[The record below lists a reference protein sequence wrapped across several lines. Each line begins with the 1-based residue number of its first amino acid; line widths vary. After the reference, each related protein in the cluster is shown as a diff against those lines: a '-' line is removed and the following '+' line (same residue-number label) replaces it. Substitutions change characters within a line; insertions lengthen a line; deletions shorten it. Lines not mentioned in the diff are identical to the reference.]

1 MMSNFQ
7 RFLLILKSQN
17 ALKALFKYHVAASV
31 ENSSMLRQ
39 LIPDSIKTIIDIG
52 ANRGQF
58 SLAARM
64 YFPDSQ
70 IFAFEPLE
78 EAAEVFRKVFKNDTH
93 INFHET
99 AIGPG
104 EIDMLMHI
112 SRADDSSS
120 LLPITSRQNELF
132 PGTAEKGTRIVKV
145 SPLGRFI
152 DAEDIRQPALLKL
165 DVQGFEAQVLE
176 GCRSL
181 LPSFDYIYAECSFV
195 ELYSGQ
201 TLADGVIDYLRDAG
215 FVFCGVYNLTNDR
228 NGIPIQGDFL
238 FRRKEICRDR

>member
-7 RFLLILKSQN
+7 RFLMILQSCKATR
-17 ALKALFKYHVAASV
+17 ALLKYRVAAGV

-39 LIPDSIKTIIDIG
+39 IYPSSIRTIIDIG

-64 YFPDSQ
+64 FFPDAQ
-70 IFAFEPLE
+70 IYAFEPLE
-78 EAAEVFRKVFKNDTH
+78 KAAEVFRKVFKNDSH
-93 INFHET
+93 INFHKT
-99 AIGPG
+99 AIGPA
-104 EIDMLMHI
+104 EIDMLMHV

-132 PGTAEKGTRIVKV
+132 PGTAEKETRIVKV
-145 SPLGRFI
+145 SPLERFV
-152 DAEDIRQPALLKL
+152 DVEDIRQPALLKL

-176 GCRSL
+176 GCQHL
-181 LPSFDYIYAECSFV
+181 LSCFDYIYVECSFV

-201 TLADGVIDYLRDAG
+201 TLADGIIDYLRNAD
-215 FVFCGVYNLTNDR
+215 FVFCGVYNLTYDR
-228 NGIPIQGDFL
+228 KGVPIQGDFL
-238 FRRKEICRDR
+238 FSKKRDPSG